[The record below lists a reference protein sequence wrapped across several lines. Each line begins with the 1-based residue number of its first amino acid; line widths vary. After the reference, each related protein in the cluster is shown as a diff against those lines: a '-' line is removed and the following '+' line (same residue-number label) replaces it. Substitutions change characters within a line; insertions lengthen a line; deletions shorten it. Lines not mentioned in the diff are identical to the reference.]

1 MAEIVPQESAEVG
14 VDQGIGTSFE
24 RTSVFW
30 LTNFS
35 HAVNH
40 FQNQMVALLYVVI
53 MPELGFGYQELGIL
67 TAVMILM
74 GGVTQGFYGFLTP
87 FVPRPWLLGIGN
99 IVLGLGTLATGWV
112 GSYGAFLG
120 ARAVSAT
127 GGSAQHPVGSS
138 LLVSYFPQRRGTVL
152 SFNMSFSNIGSLLAP
167 MAAGLLLLILD
178 WRQIFMLVA
187 ALSIVMGAA
196 YFLFRDRVGADQRA
210 NQTSRV
216 KLARGKESY
225 IRALRNRNVLLVSL
239 VMAVGGAGRDMGVNL
254 AFLGPHFSN
263 DLKLDTTMVAVA
275 LTALQ
280 VGGIIGPVVLGWL
293 SDRMSRKLVV
303 QMSLVLSSVATLWL
317 AFQGAFLPMLLM
329 NLVFYGMVTRSRMTL
344 TQAIV
349 SDSMPDADRDA
360 AFSVFFL
367 LGVITAPFWAW
378 LVGFLMENLGFTF
391 AFSVLG
397 FSYVAGILLM
407 FFVVDTRNSANSS
420 AVPVRA

>member
-1 MAEIVPQESAEVG
+1 MVEVTENVQTDSALKE
-14 VDQGIGTSFE
+14 IGTSFE

-40 FQNQMVALLYVVI
+40 FQNQMVAVLYVVI
-53 MPELGFGYQELGIL
+53 IPELDFGYQDLGIL

-74 GGVTQGFYGFLTP
+74 GGVTQGFYGFVTP
-87 FVPRPWLLGIGN
+87 FVPRAWLLGIGN

-120 ARAVSAT
+120 TRAVSAT

-138 LLVSYFPQRRGTVL
+138 LLVSYFPTRIGTVL

-167 MAAGLLLLILD
+167 ITAGLMLLILD
-178 WRQIFMLVA
+178 WRHIFMIVA

-196 YFLFRDRVGADQRA
+196 YFLFRDRVGAADRA

-216 KLARGKESY
+216 KLARGKASY

-263 DLKLDTTMVAVA
+263 DLGLTTTMVAIA
-275 LTALQ
+275 LTAMQ
-280 VGGIIGPVVLGWL
+280 AGGIIGPFALGWL
-293 SDRMSRKLVV
+293 SDRVSRKGVV
-303 QMSLVLSSVATLWL
+303 QGSLILSSVATLWL
-317 AFQGAFLPMLLM
+317 AYQGAFLPMLLL
-329 NLVFYGMVTRSRMTL
+329 NLVFYGMVTRSRLTL

-349 SDSMPDADRDA
+349 SDSVPDADRDA

-367 LGVITAPFWAW
+367 LGVITSPFWAW

-391 AFSVLG
+391 AFSVMGL
-397 FSYVAGILLM
+397 SYLIGITLM
-407 FFVVDTRNSANSS
+407 LFVKDTKSAPSLQAAS
-420 AVPVRA
+420 

>member
-1 MAEIVPQESAEVG
+1 MAEVAESVQPEGVIEEV
-14 VDQGIGTSFE
+14 GTSFE

-40 FQNQMVALLYVVI
+40 FQNQMVAVLYVVI

-87 FVPRPWLLGIGN
+87 FVPRAWLLGIGN

-120 ARAVSAT
+120 TRAVSAT

-138 LLVSYFPQRRGTVL
+138 LLVSYFPKRPGTVL

-167 MAAGLLLLILD
+167 MTAGLLLLVLD
-178 WRQIFMLVA
+178 WRQIFIVVA

-196 YFLFRDRVGADQRA
+196 YFLFRDRVGAAERA
-210 NQTSRV
+210 NLTSRV
-216 KLARGKESY
+216 KLAQGKGSY

-263 DLKLDTTMVAVA
+263 DLQLTTTMVAVA
-275 LTALQ
+275 ITVMQ
-280 VGGIIGPVVLGWL
+280 VGGIIGPVALGWL
-293 SDRMSRKLVV
+293 SDRVSRKGVV
-303 QMSLVLSSVATLWL
+303 QASLILSSAATLWL
-317 AFQGAFLPMLLM
+317 AYQGAFLPMLLL
-329 NLVFYGMVTRSRMTL
+329 NLLFYGMVTRSRMTL

-349 SDSMPDADRDA
+349 SDSMPNADRDA

-397 FSYVAGILLM
+397 LSYLVGIFLM
-407 FFVVDTRNSANSS
+407 FFVEDAKKRPAPTVA
-420 AVPVRA
+420 A

>member
-1 MAEIVPQESAEVG
+1 MVEVTENVQTDSALKEVG
-14 VDQGIGTSFE
+14 TAFE

-40 FQNQMVALLYVVI
+40 FQNQMVAVLYVVI
-53 MPELGFGYQELGIL
+53 MPELDFGYQDLGIL

-74 GGVTQGFYGFLTP
+74 GGVTQGFYGFVTP
-87 FVPRPWLLGIGN
+87 FVPRVWLLGIGN
-99 IVLGLGTLATGWV
+99 IVLGLGTLATGWA

-120 ARAVSAT
+120 TRAVSAT

-138 LLVSYFPQRRGTVL
+138 LLVSYFPTRIGTVL

-167 MAAGLLLLILD
+167 MVAGLMLLILD
-178 WRQIFMLVA
+178 WRHIFMIVA

-196 YFLFRDRVGADQRA
+196 YFLFRDRVGAAERA

-216 KLARGKESY
+216 KLARGKASY

-239 VMAVGGAGRDMGVNL
+239 VMAVGGAGRDLGVNL

-263 DLKLDTTMVAVA
+263 DLGFTTTVVAIA
-275 LTALQ
+275 LTAMQ
-280 VGGIIGPVVLGWL
+280 AGGIIGPFALGWL
-293 SDRMSRKLVV
+293 SDRVSRKAVV
-303 QMSLVLSSVATLWL
+303 QGSLILSCVATLWL
-317 AFQGAFLPMLLM
+317 AYQGAFLPMLLL
-329 NLVFYGMVTRSRMTL
+329 NLVLYGMVTRSRLTL

-360 AFSVFFL
+360 AFSVFFF
-367 LGVITAPFWAW
+367 LGVITSPFWAW

-397 FSYVAGILLM
+397 LSYLIGITLM
-407 FFVVDTRNSANSS
+407 LFVKDTKSAPSLQTAS
-420 AVPVRA
+420 

>member
-1 MAEIVPQESAEVG
+1 MAEIVPQELPGVG
-14 VDQGIGTSFE
+14 VNQEIGTSLE

-40 FQNQMVALLYVVI
+40 FQNQMVAVLYVVI

-112 GSYGAFLG
+112 GSYGNFLG
-120 ARAVSAT
+120 TRAVSAV

-138 LLVSYFPQRRGTVL
+138 LLVSYFPKRRGTVL

-167 MAAGLLLLILD
+167 LTAGLMLLVLD

-196 YFLFRDRVGADQRA
+196 YFLFRDRVGADERA

-263 DLKLDTTMVAVA
+263 DLDFDTTMVAIA

-280 VGGIIGPVVLGWL
+280 VGGIIGPVMLGWL

-317 AFQGAFLPMLLM
+317 AFQGAFLPMLLV

-367 LGVITAPFWAW
+367 LGVVTAPFWAW

-391 AFSVLG
+391 AFTVLG
-397 FSYVAGILLM
+397 FSYIAGILLM
-407 FFVVDTRNSANSS
+407 FFVVDTRSS
-420 AVPVRA
+420 ATVPVRV

>member
-1 MAEIVPQESAEVG
+1 MADITESVEHEGVIEEV
-14 VDQGIGTSFE
+14 GTSFE

-40 FQNQMVALLYVVI
+40 FQNQMVAVLYVVI
-53 MPELGFGYQELGIL
+53 MPELGFGYQQLGIL

-87 FVPRPWLLGIGN
+87 FVPRAWVLGIGN

-120 ARAVSAT
+120 TRAVSAT

-138 LLVSYFPQRRGTVL
+138 LLVSYFPKRIGTVL
-152 SFNMSFSNIGSLLAP
+152 SFNMSFSNIGSLVAP
-167 MAAGLLLLILD
+167 MVAGLLLLILD

-187 ALSIVMGAA
+187 ALSIIMGAA
-196 YFLFRDRVGADQRA
+196 YFLFRDRVGAAERA
-210 NQTSRV
+210 SQTGRV
-216 KLARGKESY
+216 KLARGKQSY

-263 DLKLDTTMVAVA
+263 DLGLTTTLVAVA
-275 LTALQ
+275 LTAMQ
-280 VGGIIGPVVLGWL
+280 VGSIIGPVALGWL
-293 SDRMSRKLVV
+293 SDRVSRKGVV
-303 QMSLVLSSVATLWL
+303 QGSLILSSVATLWL
-317 AFQGAFLPMLLM
+317 AYQGAFLPMLLV
-329 NLVFYGMVTRSRMTL
+329 NLLFYGMVTRSRLTL

-367 LGVITAPFWAW
+367 LGVMTGPFWAW

-397 FSYVAGILLM
+397 FSYVIGITLM
-407 FFVVDTRNSANSS
+407 LFVKDTKTAPQLATAS
-420 AVPVRA
+420 

>member
-1 MAEIVPQESAEVG
+1 MAEVLPQETAEVG
-14 VDQGIGTSFE
+14 VEQGVGTSFE
-24 RTSVFW
+24 RTAVFW

-40 FQNQMVALLYVVI
+40 FQHQMVAVLYVVI
-53 MPELGFGYQELGIL
+53 MPDLGFGYQELGIL

-74 GGVTQGFYGFLTP
+74 GGVTQGFYGFVTP
-87 FVPRPWLLGIGN
+87 FVPRAWLLGIGN
-99 IVLGLGTLATGWV
+99 IVLGLGTLATGFV

-120 ARAVSAT
+120 TRAVSAF

-138 LLVSYFPQRRGTVL
+138 LLVSYFPNRRGTVL

-187 ALSIVMGAA
+187 VLSIVMGAA
-196 YFLFRDRVGADQRA
+196 YFLFRDRVGAADRA

-216 KLARGKESY
+216 KLVRGKESY

-263 DLKLDTTMVAVA
+263 DLQLATTMVAVA
-275 LTALQ
+275 LTVMQL
-280 VGGIIGPVVLGWL
+280 GGIIGPVALGWL
-293 SDRMSRKLVV
+293 SDRVSRKAVV
-303 QMSLVLSSVATLWL
+303 QASLILSSVATLWL
-317 AFQGAFLPMLLM
+317 AYQGAFLPMLLV
-329 NLVFYGMVTRSRMTL
+329 NLLFYGMVTRSRMTL

-367 LGVITAPFWAW
+367 LGVITSPFWAW

-397 FSYVAGILLM
+397 FSYLVGIILM
-407 FFVVDTRNSANSS
+407 FFVKDIKGEDTKVS
-420 AVPVRA
+420 VKTGG

>member
-1 MAEIVPQESAEVG
+1 MAKIVTQELPEVG
-14 VDQGIGTSFE
+14 IDQEIGTSLE

-40 FQNQMVALLYVVI
+40 FQNQMVAVLYVVI

-120 ARAVSAT
+120 TRAVSAT

-138 LLVSYFPQRRGTVL
+138 LLVSYFPKRRGTVL

-167 MAAGLLLLILD
+167 MAAGLMLLVLD

-187 ALSIVMGAA
+187 SLSIAMGAA
-196 YFLFRDRVGADQRA
+196 YFLFRDRVGAGERA

-263 DLKLDTTMVAVA
+263 DLNLDTTMVAIA

-280 VGGIIGPVVLGWL
+280 VGGVIGPVMLGWL

-317 AFQGAFLPMLLM
+317 AFQGAFLPMLLV

-391 AFSVLG
+391 AFTVLG

-407 FFVVDTRNSANSS
+407 FFVEDTRSS
-420 AVPVRA
+420 PAVPVRA

>member
-1 MAEIVPQESAEVG
+1 MVETENVQTDRALEEVG
-14 VDQGIGTSFE
+14 TAFE

-40 FQNQMVALLYVVI
+40 FQYQMVAVLYVVI
-53 MPELGFGYQELGIL
+53 MPELDFGYQDLGIL

-74 GGVTQGFYGFLTP
+74 GGVTQGFYGFVTP
-87 FVPRPWLLGIGN
+87 FVPRAWLLGIGN
-99 IVLGLGTLATGWV
+99 IVMGLGTLATGWV

-120 ARAVSAT
+120 TRAVSAT

-138 LLVSYFPQRRGTVL
+138 LLVSYFPTRIGTVL

-167 MAAGLLLLILD
+167 ITAGLMLLILD
-178 WRQIFMLVA
+178 WRHIFMIVA

-196 YFLFRDRVGADQRA
+196 YFLFRDRVGAADRA

-216 KLARGKESY
+216 KLARGKASY

-263 DLKLDTTMVAVA
+263 DLGFTTTMVAIA
-275 LTALQ
+275 LTAMQ
-280 VGGIIGPVVLGWL
+280 AGGIIGPFALGWL
-293 SDRMSRKLVV
+293 SDRVSRKAVV
-303 QMSLVLSSVATLWL
+303 QGSLILSCVATLWL
-317 AFQGAFLPMLLM
+317 AYQGAFLPMLLL
-329 NLVFYGMVTRSRMTL
+329 NLVFYGMVTRSRLTL

-360 AFSVFFL
+360 AFSVFFF
-367 LGVITAPFWAW
+367 LGVITSPFWAW

-391 AFSVLG
+391 AFSVMG
-397 FSYVAGILLM
+397 FSYLIGITLM
-407 FFVVDTRNSANSS
+407 LFVKDTKIAPSLQTAS
-420 AVPVRA
+420 

>member
-1 MAEIVPQESAEVG
+1 MAEIVPQELAGVG
-14 VDQGIGTSFE
+14 VDQEIGTSLE

-40 FQNQMVALLYVVI
+40 FQNQMVAVLYVVI

-112 GSYGAFLG
+112 GSYGAFL
-120 ARAVSAT
+120 ATRAVSAT

-138 LLVSYFPQRRGTVL
+138 LLVSYFPKRRGTVL

-167 MAAGLLLLILD
+167 MAAGLMLLVLD

-196 YFLFRDRVGADQRA
+196 YFLFRDRVGAGERA

-263 DLKLDTTMVAVA
+263 DLNLDTTMVAIA

-280 VGGIIGPVVLGWL
+280 VGGIIGPVMLGWL

-317 AFQGAFLPMLLM
+317 AFQGAFLPMLLV

-360 AFSVFFL
+360 AFSVFFF

-391 AFSVLG
+391 AFTVLG

-407 FFVVDTRNSANSS
+407 FFVEDTRNSP

>member
-1 MAEIVPQESAEVG
+1 MVETENVQTDRALKDVG
-14 VDQGIGTSFE
+14 TAFE
-24 RTSVFW
+24 RTAVFW

-40 FQNQMVALLYVVI
+40 FQYQMVAVLYVVI
-53 MPELGFGYQELGIL
+53 MPELGFGYQDLGTL

-74 GGVTQGFYGFLTP
+74 GGVTQGFYGFVTP
-87 FVPRPWLLGIGN
+87 FVPRAWLLGIGN
-99 IVLGLGTLATGWV
+99 IVMGLGTLATGWV

-120 ARAVSAT
+120 TRAVSAT

-138 LLVSYFPQRRGTVL
+138 LLVSYFPTRIGTVL

-167 MAAGLLLLILD
+167 ITAGLMLLILD
-178 WRQIFMLVA
+178 WRHIFMIVA

-196 YFLFRDRVGADQRA
+196 YFLFRDRVGAADRA
-210 NQTSRV
+210 SQTSRV
-216 KLARGKESY
+216 KLARGKASY

-263 DLKLDTTMVAVA
+263 DLGFTTTMVAIA
-275 LTALQ
+275 LTAMQ
-280 VGGIIGPVVLGWL
+280 AGGIIGPFALGWL
-293 SDRMSRKLVV
+293 SDRVSRKAVV
-303 QMSLVLSSVATLWL
+303 QGSLILSCVATLWL
-317 AFQGAFLPMLLM
+317 AYQGAFLPMLLL
-329 NLVFYGMVTRSRMTL
+329 NLVFYGMVTRSRLTL

-360 AFSVFFL
+360 AFSVFFF
-367 LGVITAPFWAW
+367 LGVITSPFWAW

-391 AFSVLG
+391 AFSVMG
-397 FSYVAGILLM
+397 FSYLIGITLM
-407 FFVVDTRNSANSS
+407 LFVKDTKIAPSLQTAS
-420 AVPVRA
+420 

>member
-1 MAEIVPQESAEVG
+1 MAEVAESVQPEGVIEEV
-14 VDQGIGTSFE
+14 GTSFE

-40 FQNQMVALLYVVI
+40 FQNQMVAVLYVVI

-87 FVPRPWLLGIGN
+87 FVPRAWLLGIGN

-120 ARAVSAT
+120 TRAVSAT

-138 LLVSYFPQRRGTVL
+138 LLVSYFPKRPGTVL

-167 MAAGLLLLILD
+167 MTAGLLLLVLD
-178 WRQIFMLVA
+178 WRQIFIVVA

-196 YFLFRDRVGADQRA
+196 YFLFRDRVGAAERA
-210 NQTSRV
+210 NLTSRV
-216 KLARGKESY
+216 KLAQGKGSY
-225 IRALRNRNVLLVSL
+225 MRALRNRNVLLVSL

-263 DLKLDTTMVAVA
+263 DLQLTTTMVAVA
-275 LTALQ
+275 ITALQ
-280 VGGIIGPVVLGWL
+280 VGGIIGPVALGWL
-293 SDRMSRKLVV
+293 SDRVSRKGVV
-303 QMSLVLSSVATLWL
+303 QASLILSSAATLWL
-317 AFQGAFLPMLLM
+317 AYQGAFLPMLLL
-329 NLVFYGMVTRSRMTL
+329 NLLFYGMVTRSRMTL

-349 SDSMPDADRDA
+349 SDSMPNADRDA

-397 FSYVAGILLM
+397 LSYLVGIFLM
-407 FFVVDTRNSANSS
+407 FFVEDAKKRSAPTV
-420 AVPVRA
+420 AA

>member
-1 MAEIVPQESAEVG
+1 MANVTESVQPEG
-14 VDQGIGTSFE
+14 VVEEAGTSFE

-40 FQNQMVALLYVVI
+40 FQNQMVAVLYVVI

-74 GGVTQGFYGFLTP
+74 GGVTQGFYGFITP
-87 FVPRPWLLGIGN
+87 FIPRAWLLGIGN
-99 IVLGLGTLATGWV
+99 IVLGLGTLATGFV

-120 ARAVSAT
+120 TRAVSAT
-127 GGSAQHPVGSS
+127 GASAQHPVGSS
-138 LLVSYFPQRRGTVL
+138 LLTSYFPSRVGTIL

-167 MAAGLLLLILD
+167 LVAGLMLLVLD
-178 WRQIFMLVA
+178 WREIFIIVA
-187 ALSIVMGAA
+187 ALSIFMGAA
-196 YFLFRDRVGADQRA
+196 YFLFRDRVGAAERA
-210 NQTSRV
+210 NQTRRV
-216 KLARGKESY
+216 KLARGRASY
-225 IRALRNRNVLLVSL
+225 LRALRNRNVLVVSL

-254 AFLGPHFSN
+254 AFLGPHFAN
-263 DLKLDTTMVAVA
+263 DLNLTTTMVAVA

-280 VGGIIGPVVLGWL
+280 VGGIVGPVALGWL
-293 SDRMSRKLVV
+293 SDRVSRKGVV
-303 QMSLVLSSVATLWL
+303 QASLILSSVTTLWL
-317 AFQGAFLPMLLM
+317 AYQGAFLPMLLV

-349 SDSMPDADRDA
+349 ADSIPNEDRDA
-360 AFSVFFL
+360 AYSVFFL

-378 LVGFLMENLGFTF
+378 LVGFLMENFGFTF

-397 FSYVAGILLM
+397 FSYLIGITLM
-407 FFVVDTRNSANSS
+407 LFVKDTRVDHRL
-420 AVPVRA
+420 AVAQ

>member
-1 MAEIVPQESAEVG
+1 MVETENVQTDRALEEVG
-14 VDQGIGTSFE
+14 TAFE

-40 FQNQMVALLYVVI
+40 FQNQMVAVLYVVI
-53 MPELGFGYQELGIL
+53 MPELDFGYQDLGIL

-74 GGVTQGFYGFLTP
+74 GGVTQGFYGFVTP
-87 FVPRPWLLGIGN
+87 FVPRAWLLGIGN
-99 IVLGLGTLATGWV
+99 IVMGLGTLATGWV

-120 ARAVSAT
+120 TRAVSAT

-138 LLVSYFPQRRGTVL
+138 LLVSYFPTRIGTVL
-152 SFNMSFSNIGSLLAP
+152 SFNTSFSNIGSLLAP
-167 MAAGLLLLILD
+167 ITAGLMLLILD
-178 WRQIFMLVA
+178 WRHIFMIVA

-196 YFLFRDRVGADQRA
+196 YFLFRDRVGAADRA

-216 KLARGKESY
+216 KLARGKASY

-263 DLKLDTTMVAVA
+263 DLGFTTTMVAIA
-275 LTALQ
+275 LTAMQ
-280 VGGIIGPVVLGWL
+280 AGGIIGPFALGWL
-293 SDRMSRKLVV
+293 SDRVSRKAVV
-303 QMSLVLSSVATLWL
+303 QGSLILSCVTTLWL
-317 AFQGAFLPMLLM
+317 AYQGAFLPMLLL
-329 NLVFYGMVTRSRMTL
+329 NLVFYGMVTRSRLTL

-367 LGVITAPFWAW
+367 LGVITSPFWAW

-391 AFSVLG
+391 AFSVMGL
-397 FSYVAGILLM
+397 SYLIGITLM
-407 FFVVDTRNSANSS
+407 LFVKDTKIAPSLQTAS
-420 AVPVRA
+420 

>member
-1 MAEIVPQESAEVG
+1 MVDATQSVQPEGVIEEV
-14 VDQGIGTSFE
+14 GTSFE

-40 FQNQMVALLYVVI
+40 FQNQMVAVLYVVI

-87 FVPRPWLLGIGN
+87 FVPRAWLLGIGN

-120 ARAVSAT
+120 TRAVSAT

-138 LLVSYFPQRRGTVL
+138 LLVSYFPKRPGTVL

-167 MAAGLLLLILD
+167 MAAGLLLLVLD
-178 WRQIFMLVA
+178 WRQIFIVVA

-196 YFLFRDRVGADQRA
+196 YFLFRDRVGAAERA
-210 NQTSRV
+210 NLTSRV
-216 KLARGKESY
+216 KLAQGKGSY

-263 DLKLDTTMVAVA
+263 DLQLTTTMVAVA
-275 LTALQ
+275 LTAMQ
-280 VGGIIGPVVLGWL
+280 VGGIIGPVALGWL
-293 SDRMSRKLVV
+293 SDRVSRKGVV
-303 QMSLVLSSVATLWL
+303 QASLILSSAATLWL
-317 AFQGAFLPMLLM
+317 AYQGAFLPMLLL
-329 NLVFYGMVTRSRMTL
+329 NLLFYGMVTRSRMTL

-349 SDSMPDADRDA
+349 SDSMPNSDRDA

-378 LVGFLMENLGFTF
+378 MVGFLMENLGFTF

-397 FSYVAGILLM
+397 MSYLVGIFLM
-407 FFVVDTRNSANSS
+407 FFVEDANKRSAPTV
-420 AVPVRA
+420 AA

>member
-1 MAEIVPQESAEVG
+1 MVETENVQTDRALKDVG
-14 VDQGIGTSFE
+14 TAFE
-24 RTSVFW
+24 RTAVFW

-40 FQNQMVALLYVVI
+40 FQYQMVAVLYVVI
-53 MPELGFGYQELGIL
+53 MPELGFGYQDLGIL

-74 GGVTQGFYGFLTP
+74 GGVTQGFYGFVTP
-87 FVPRPWLLGIGN
+87 FVPRAWLLGIGN

-120 ARAVSAT
+120 TRAVSAT

-138 LLVSYFPQRRGTVL
+138 LLVSYFPTRIGTVL

-167 MAAGLLLLILD
+167 ITAGLMLLILD
-178 WRQIFMLVA
+178 WRHIFMIVA

-196 YFLFRDRVGADQRA
+196 YFLFRDRVGAADRA

-216 KLARGKESY
+216 KLARGKASY

-263 DLKLDTTMVAVA
+263 DLGFTTTMVAIA
-275 LTALQ
+275 LTAMQ
-280 VGGIIGPVVLGWL
+280 AGGIIGPFALGWL
-293 SDRMSRKLVV
+293 SDRVSRKAVV
-303 QMSLVLSSVATLWL
+303 QGSLILSCVATLWL
-317 AFQGAFLPMLLM
+317 AYQGAFLPMLLL
-329 NLVFYGMVTRSRMTL
+329 NLVFYGMVTRSRLTL

-360 AFSVFFL
+360 AFSVFFF
-367 LGVITAPFWAW
+367 LGVITSPFWAW

-391 AFSVLG
+391 AFSVMG
-397 FSYVAGILLM
+397 FSYLIGITLM
-407 FFVVDTRNSANSS
+407 LFVKDTKIAPSLQTAS
-420 AVPVRA
+420 